1 MEENKRASTSPCY
14 EREKE
19 TSVWKHKVQPTS
31 REELKEFPYN
41 GSFVL
46 MGKMSEKRGGEGRI
60 RIRQNGRKGEGGKA
74 LVVNERPT
82 RNRVYIS
89 QGFRKGWL

>member
-1 MEENKRASTSPCY
+1 MN
-14 EREKE
+14 ERK
-19 TSVWKHKVQPTS
+19 KHRSGNIKYKTS

-60 RIRQNGRKGEGGKA
+60 RIRQNGRRGARRWSLTNDPLGIGYIFHRGFEKA
-74 LVVNERPT
+74 GCDT
-82 RNRVYIS
+82 
-89 QGFRKGWL
+89 